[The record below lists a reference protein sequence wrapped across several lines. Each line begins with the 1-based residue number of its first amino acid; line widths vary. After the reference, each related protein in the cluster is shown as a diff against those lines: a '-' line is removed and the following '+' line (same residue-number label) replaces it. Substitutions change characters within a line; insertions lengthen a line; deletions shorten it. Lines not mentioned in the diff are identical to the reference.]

1 MNLKFC
7 TYVYAWFLE
16 LGVSKL
22 SNRFSDAFLFN
33 NQAAQR
39 NVMMEL
45 KHFEFLEIDLPV
57 SYEDF

>member
-7 TYVYAWFLE
+7 TYLYAWFLE

-33 NQAAQR
+33 TAPKFAKFTPIQAAQR
-39 NVMMEL
+39 NGHDGI
-45 KHFEFLEIDLPV
+45 KTF
-57 SYEDF
+57 

>member
-7 TYVYAWFLE
+7 TYVYAWFLV

-33 NQAAQR
+33 TAPKFTKFTPIQAAQR
-39 NVMMEL
+39 NGHDGI
-45 KHFEFLEIDLPV
+45 KTF
-57 SYEDF
+57 

>member
-33 NQAAQR
+33 TAPKFAKFQATQR
-39 NVMMEL
+39 NGHDGI
-45 KHFEFLEIDLPV
+45 KTF
-57 SYEDF
+57 